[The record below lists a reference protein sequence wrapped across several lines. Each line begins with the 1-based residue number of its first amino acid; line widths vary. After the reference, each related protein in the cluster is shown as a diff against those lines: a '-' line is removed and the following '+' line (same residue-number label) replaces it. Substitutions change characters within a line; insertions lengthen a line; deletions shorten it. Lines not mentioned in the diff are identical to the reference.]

1 MTEKDTRSPRRVY
14 SVGDDPDPRFSF
26 ANERTFL
33 AWIRTSLALIAAGVA
48 LDMFGGSTDETAR
61 SWLAG
66 VIIAVGVLSSL
77 GAYVKWMAAE
87 RAMRSR
93 LSSRRFQPSSPKVG
107 RVSYPA
113 RPDTADS
120 TRTSACVAS

>member
-14 SVGDDPDPRFSF
+14 SVGDEPDPRFSF

-48 LDMFGGSTDETAR
+48 LDMFGGSRDQTAR

-66 VIIAVGVLSSL
+66 VIIVVGVLCSL

-87 RAMRSR
+87 RAMRLDDPLPAMPLGR
-93 LSSRRFQPSSPKVG
+93 LLVAVVVLVG
-107 RVSYPA
+107 IAVGVMVLTLP
-113 RPDTADS
+113 
-120 TRTSACVAS
+120 

>member
-87 RAMRSR
+87 RAMRLKPPLPAMPLGR
-93 LSSRRFQPSSPKVG
+93 LLVAVVVLVG
-107 RVSYPA
+107 IGVGVLVL
-113 RPDTADS
+113 TLQ
-120 TRTSACVAS
+120 